1 MARIT
6 YLEDTLYADVDGTVR
21 DAFVRK
27 LVLAEAGLSARL
39 RRPVTATE
47 FLAIERALAA
57 VLATREVIERV
68 SGRSIERALAAVLA
82 TREVIER
89 VSGRYHGTDK
99 PSRDGCSKQLVNDT
113 W

>member
-68 SGRSIERALAAVLA
+68 SGR
-82 TREVIER
+82 
-89 VSGRYHGTDK
+89 YHGTDK